1 MPARRRHAGSELEP
15 FLEGDS
21 GWTIRNQVNTHPD
34 QNFYLE
40 EDDCVRDLIEIEPS
54 MSARDRTGEFANT
67 IRSLQGRNI
76 SRAAAFNDVK
86 KAKAIQ
92 GHSEFMLIA
101 KNVGRNIAN
110 TYAKLEKLTLCKSTF
125 NLFMNFYV
133 NVYMKQRL

>member
-15 FLEGDS
+15 FLGGDN
-21 GWTIRNQVNTHPD
+21 GWNIGVDRHSD

-40 EDDCVRDLIEIEPS
+40 EDDRLQDLIEIEPS

-76 SRAAAFNDVK
+76 SRAVAFNDVK

-110 TYAKLEKLTLCKSTF
+110 TYAKLEKLTLCKCTI
-125 NLFMNFYV
+125 
-133 NVYMKQRL
+133 R

>member
-15 FLEGDS
+15 FLGGDN
-21 GWTIRNQVNTHPD
+21 GWTVRVDTNPD

-40 EDDCVRDLIEIEPS
+40 EDDHLQDLIEIEPS

-67 IRSLQGRNI
+67 IQSLQGRNV

-110 TYAKLEKLTLCKSTF
+110 TYAKLEKLTLCKCII
-125 NLFMNFYV
+125 
-133 NVYMKQRL
+133 R

>member
-15 FLEGDS
+15 FLGGGDN
-21 GWTIRNQVNTHPD
+21 GWTVRVDTHPD
-34 QNFYLE
+34 QNVYLE
-40 EDDCVRDLIEIEPS
+40 EDDRLQDLIEIEPS
-54 MSARDRTGEFANT
+54 MSARDRTAEFANT

-110 TYAKLEKLTLCKSTF
+110 TYAKLEKLTLCKCTIS
-125 NLFMNFYV
+125 
-133 NVYMKQRL
+133 